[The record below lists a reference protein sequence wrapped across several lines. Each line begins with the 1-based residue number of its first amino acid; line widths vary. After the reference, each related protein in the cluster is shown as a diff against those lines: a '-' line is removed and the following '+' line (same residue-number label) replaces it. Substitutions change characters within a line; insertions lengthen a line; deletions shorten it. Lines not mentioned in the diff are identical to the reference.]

1 MNTLI
6 PIQQSLLLTAGSVF
20 LYMHVWFALSL
31 LKKRAD
37 IVDVAWG
44 PGFIVISSVLLLQR
58 GDFNPRALLTW
69 ALVTLWGGR
78 LAWHIHRRN
87 HGKPEDFRYAQW
99 RQEWGQSFLWRSW
112 LQVYLLQGV
121 LMMIVAGAIL
131 QIMSRS
137 QGPLTALDALGV
149 LVWVI
154 GFGFEAIGD
163 AQLTRFKR
171 DPAHRG
177 KVIQHGLWRYT
188 RHPNYFGEVVLWWG
202 IWLLGAGLPGAAFSV
217 LAPAT
222 ITFLILK
229 VSGIPMLE
237 AKYAGNPEFEAYK
250 QRTSAFWPWWP
261 RHTGN

>member
-1 MNTLI
+1 MDNLI
-6 PIQQSLLLTAGSVF
+6 PLQQSLLLTAGSVF

-44 PGFIVISSVLLLQR
+44 PGFIVISTVLLLQR

-69 ALVTLWGGR
+69 TLVTLWGAR

-99 RQEWGQSFLWRSW
+99 RQECGKSFLWRSW

-121 LMMIVAGAIL
+121 LMLVVAGAII

-137 QGPLTALDALGV
+137 QGPLTALDALAG

-171 DPAHRG
+171 DPVG
-177 KVIQHGLWRYT
+177 EHGAQ
-188 RHPNYFGEVVLWWG
+188 GG
-202 IWLLGAGLPGAAFSV
+202 
-217 LAPAT
+217 
-222 ITFLILK
+222 
-229 VSGIPMLE
+229 
-237 AKYAGNPEFEAYK
+237 
-250 QRTSAFWPWWP
+250 
-261 RHTGN
+261 